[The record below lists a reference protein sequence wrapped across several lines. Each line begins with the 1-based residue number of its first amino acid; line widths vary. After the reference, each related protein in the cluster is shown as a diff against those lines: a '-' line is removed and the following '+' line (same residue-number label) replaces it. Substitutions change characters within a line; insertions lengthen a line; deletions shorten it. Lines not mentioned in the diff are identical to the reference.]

1 MEDNVMKKAIMRVLL
16 ADDHRLVRAGL
27 RALLDATPDIE
38 VVAEATDGEEAMSL
52 IRQLQPDVALL
63 DIAMPKLSG
72 LAVLHQVTAAALRTR
87 VLLLSMYDNDEY
99 VAEAIRAGAAGYLVK
114 DAAVEE
120 LGLALQAL
128 ERGDVYLSPA
138 ISRKLAQAFSGGRAS
153 PGLTGRQTEILR
165 LIAQG
170 NSSKEIARDLGLSI
184 KTVETHRTQ
193 IMDRLDIRD
202 LAGLVRYAIRS
213 GLIGA
218 DR

>member
-1 MEDNVMKKAIMRVLL
+1 MVTSSEGAGMRVLL

-27 RALLDATPDIE
+27 RSLLDAMPNVQ
-38 VVAEATDGEEAMSL
+38 VVAEATDGEEAL
-52 IRQLQPDVALL
+52 KLLQQLRPDVALI
-63 DIAMPKLSG
+63 DIAMPRMSG
-72 LAVLHQVTAAALRTR
+72 LAVLHQLAPAGIPTR

-99 VAEAIRAGAAGYLVK
+99 VAEAIRAGASGYLVK

-120 LGLALQAL
+120 LGLALHAL
-128 ERGDVYLSPA
+128 ERGDIYLSPA

-153 PGLTGRQTEILR
+153 PGLTGRQTQVLR

-170 NSSKEIARDLGLSI
+170 QSSKEIARDLGLSI

-193 IMDRLDIRD
+193 IMDRLEIRD

-213 GLIGA
+213 GIVGA

>member
-1 MEDNVMKKAIMRVLL
+1 MRVLL

-27 RALLDATPDIE
+27 RALLDAMPNVE
-38 VVAEATDGEEAMSL
+38 VVAEAADGEEAL
-52 IRQLQPDVALL
+52 RLLQELRPDVALL
-63 DIAMPKLSG
+63 DIAMPLMSG
-72 LAVLHQVTAAALRTR
+72 LAVLHQLVPEGITTR

-153 PGLTGRQTEILR
+153 PGLTGRQTQVLR

-170 NSSKEIARDLGLSI
+170 QSSKEIARDLGLSI

-193 IMDRLDIRD
+193 IMDRLEIRD

-213 GLIGA
+213 GLVGA
-218 DR
+218 DK

>member
-1 MEDNVMKKAIMRVLL
+1 MKVLL

-27 RALLDATPDIE
+27 RALLDSTAGIE
-38 VVAEATDGEEAMSL
+38 VVAEATDGEEAWRL
-52 IRQLQPDVALL
+52 IQELRPEAALL

-72 LAVLHQVTAAALRTR
+72 LAVLREVAAAKLPTR

-99 VAEAIRAGAAGYLVK
+99 VAEAVRAGASGYLIK

-120 LGLALQAL
+120 LGLALEAL
-128 ERGDVYLSPA
+128 RRGDVYLSPA
-138 ISRKLAQAFSGGRAS
+138 ISRKLTQAFSSGRSS
-153 PGLTGRQTEILR
+153 PGLTARQTQVLR
-165 LIAQG
+165 LMAMG
-170 NSSKEIARDLGLSI
+170 NSSKEIARALDLSI

-202 LAGLVRYAIRS
+202 LAGLVRYAVRS
-213 GLIGA
+213 GLVDA

>member
-1 MEDNVMKKAIMRVLL
+1 MVTSTIPGAAMRVVL

-27 RALLDATPDIE
+27 RALLDVTPQVE
-38 VVAEATDGEEAMSL
+38 VVAEATDGEEAL
-52 IRQLQPDVALL
+52 RLVNELKPDLAML

-72 LAVLHQVTAAALRTR
+72 LAVLHQVKASGLETK

-99 VAEAIRAGAAGYLVK
+99 VVEAVRAGAAGYLVK

-120 LGLALQAL
+120 LGMALDAMR
-128 ERGDVYLSPA
+128 RGDIYLSPA
-138 ISRKLAQAFSGGRAS
+138 ISRKLAAAFSTGRAS
-153 PGLTGRQTEILR
+153 PGLTGRQTQVLR
-165 LIAQG
+165 LIGQG
-170 NSSKEIARDLGLSI
+170 SSSIEVARDLGLSV

-193 IMDRLDIRD
+193 IMDRLEIRD

>member
-1 MEDNVMKKAIMRVLL
+1 MRVLL

-27 RALLDATPDIE
+27 RSLLDAMPNVD
-38 VVAEATDGEEAMSL
+38 VVAEATDGEEAL
-52 IRQLQPDVALL
+52 RLLQELRPDVALL
-63 DIAMPKLSG
+63 DIAMPKMSG
-72 LAVLHQVTAAALRTR
+72 LAILHQVTAAGMETR
-87 VLLLSMYDNDEY
+87 VMLLSMYDNDEY
-99 VAEAIRAGAAGYLVK
+99 VAEAVRAGAAGYLVK

-153 PGLTGRQTEILR
+153 PGLTGRQTQVLR

-170 NSSKEIARDLGLSI
+170 QSSKEIARDLGLSI

-193 IMDRLDIRD
+193 IMDRLEIRD

-218 DR
+218 DK

>member
-1 MEDNVMKKAIMRVLL
+1 MNTIRVVL

-27 RALLDATPDIE
+27 RALLDATPQVE
-38 VVAEATDGEEAMSL
+38 VVAEAADGEEAMRL
-52 IRQLQPDVALL
+52 ITEHRPDVALL

-72 LAVLHQVTAAALRTR
+72 LAVLHQVTAAKLPTR
-87 VLLLSMYDNDEY
+87 ILLLSMYDNDEY
-99 VAEAIRAGAAGYLVK
+99 VAEAVRAGAGGYLVK

-120 LGLALQAL
+120 LALALEAL

-138 ISRKLAQAFSGGRAS
+138 ISRKLAQAFSGGRAT

-165 LIAQG
+165 LIARGQ
-170 NSSKEIARDLGLSI
+170 SSKEIARDLGLSV

-202 LAGLVRYAIRS
+202 LAGLVRYAVRS
-213 GLIGA
+213 GLVGTE
-218 DR
+218 R

>member
-1 MEDNVMKKAIMRVLL
+1 MRVLL

-27 RALLDATPDIE
+27 RALLDATPNVE
-38 VVAEATDGEEAMSL
+38 VVAEAADGEEAL
-52 IRQLQPDVALL
+52 RLVQQLDPDVALL

-72 LAVLHQVTAAALRTR
+72 LALLHQIKAAGLRTK
-87 VLLLSMYDNDEY
+87 VMLLSMYDNDEY
-99 VAEAIRAGAAGYLVK
+99 VAEAVRAGAGGYLVK

-120 LGLALQAL
+120 LAMALQAL

-153 PGLTGRQTEILR
+153 PGLTGRQTQVLR

-170 NSSKEIARDLGLSI
+170 QSSKEIARDLNLSI

-193 IMDRLDIRD
+193 IMDRLEIRD

-213 GLIGA
+213 GLVGA
-218 DR
+218 DS

>member
-1 MEDNVMKKAIMRVLL
+1 MSKATAVRVLL

-27 RALLDATPDIE
+27 RALLDATPGVD
-38 VVAEATDGEEAMSL
+38 VVAEAADGDEAMRRL
-52 IRQLQPDVALL
+52 LELKPDVALL

-72 LAVLHQVTAAALRTR
+72 LAVLHQIAATGLGTR

-99 VAEAIRAGAAGYLVK
+99 VAEAIRAGASGYLVK

-128 ERGDVYLSPA
+128 ERGDIYLSPA
-138 ISRKLAQAFSGGRAS
+138 ISRKLAEAFSGGRPS
-153 PGLTGRQTEILR
+153 PGLTGRQTQVLR
-165 LIAQG
+165 LIALGQ
-170 NSSKEIARDLGLSI
+170 SSKEIARDLNLSI

-193 IMDRLDIRD
+193 IMDRLEIRD

-213 GLIGA
+213 GLVGA
-218 DR
+218 DL

>member
-1 MEDNVMKKAIMRVLL
+1 MRVLL

-27 RALLDATPDIE
+27 RALLDTMPDVE
-38 VVAEATDGEEAMSL
+38 VVAEAADGEEAL
-52 IRQLQPDVALL
+52 HLVRELRPEAALV

-72 LAVLHQVTAAALRTR
+72 LAVLHQVTAAALPTR

-99 VAEAIRAGAAGYLVK
+99 VAEAVRAGAAGYMIK
-114 DAAVEE
+114 DSAVEE

-128 ERGDVYLSPA
+128 ARGDVYLSPA
-138 ISRKLAQAFSGGRAS
+138 ISRKLAAAFSGGGRAT
-153 PGLTGRQTEILR
+153 PGLTGRQTQILR
-165 LIAQG
+165 LIALGQ
-170 NSSKEIARDLGLSI
+170 SSKEIARELDLSI

-202 LAGLVRYAIRS
+202 LAGLVRYAIRT
-213 GLIGA
+213 GLVGA

>member
-1 MEDNVMKKAIMRVLL
+1 MRVLL

-27 RALLDATPDIE
+27 RALLDATPNVE
-38 VVAEATDGEEAMSL
+38 VVAEAADGEEAMRL
-52 IRQLQPDVALL
+52 IQELQPDLALL
-63 DIAMPKLSG
+63 DIAMPKMSG
-72 LAVLHQVTAAALRTR
+72 LALLHQITAAGLRTR

-99 VAEAIRAGAAGYLVK
+99 VAEAIRAGAGGYLVK

-120 LGLALQAL
+120 LAMALQAL

-153 PGLTGRQTEILR
+153 PGLTGRQTQVLR

-170 NSSKEIARDLGLSI
+170 QSSKEIARDLNLSI

-193 IMDRLDIRD
+193 IMDRLEIRD

>member
-1 MEDNVMKKAIMRVLL
+1 MRVLL

-27 RALLDATPDIE
+27 RALLDATLNVE
-38 VVAEATDGEEAMSL
+38 VVAEAADGEEAL
-52 IRQLQPDVALL
+52 RLVRELKPDVALL
-63 DIAMPKLSG
+63 DIAMPRLSG
-72 LAVLHQVTAAALRTR
+72 LAALHQITAEGLGTR

-99 VAEAIRAGAAGYLVK
+99 VAEAVRAGAAGYLVK

-120 LGLALQAL
+120 LGMALQAI
-128 ERGDVYLSPA
+128 EQGDVYLSPA
-138 ISRKLAQAFSGGRAS
+138 ISRKLAQAFSGGRAT

-165 LIAQG
+165 LIARGQ
-170 NSSKEIARDLGLSI
+170 SSKEIARDLGLSI

-213 GLIGA
+213 GLISA
-218 DR
+218 DL

>member
-1 MEDNVMKKAIMRVLL
+1 MRVLL

-27 RALLDATPDIE
+27 RALLDATPNVE
-38 VVAEATDGEEAMSL
+38 VVAEAADGEEAL
-52 IRQLQPDVALL
+52 RLVQELDPDVALL

-72 LAVLHQVTAAALRTR
+72 LALLHQITAAGLRTK
-87 VLLLSMYDNDEY
+87 VMLLSMYDNDEY
-99 VAEAIRAGAAGYLVK
+99 VAEAIRAGAGGYLVK

-120 LGLALQAL
+120 LAMALQAL

-153 PGLTGRQTEILR
+153 PGLTGRQTQVLR

-170 NSSKEIARDLGLSI
+170 QSSKEIARDLNLSI

-193 IMDRLDIRD
+193 IMDRLEIRD

-218 DR
+218 DT

>member
-1 MEDNVMKKAIMRVLL
+1 MEEDGMNKIRVVL

-27 RALLDATPDIE
+27 RALLDATPQVD
-38 VVAEATDGEEAMSL
+38 VVAEAADGEEAMRL
-52 IRQLQPDVALL
+52 ITEHRPDVALL

-72 LAVLHQVTAAALRTR
+72 LAVLHQVTAAKLPTR
-87 VLLLSMYDNDEY
+87 ILLLSMYDNDEY
-99 VAEAIRAGAAGYLVK
+99 VAEAVRAGAGGYLVK

-120 LGLALQAL
+120 LALALEAL

-138 ISRKLAQAFSGGRAS
+138 ISRKLAQAFSGGRAT

-165 LIAQG
+165 LIARGQ
-170 NSSKEIARDLGLSI
+170 SSKEIARDLGLSV

-202 LAGLVRYAIRS
+202 LAGLVRYAVRS
-213 GLIGA
+213 GLVGTE
-218 DR
+218 R

>member
-1 MEDNVMKKAIMRVLL
+1 MVTSSEGAAMRVLL

-27 RALLDATPDIE
+27 RSLLDAMPEVE
-38 VVAEATDGEEAMSL
+38 VVAEAADGEEAL
-52 IRQLQPDVALL
+52 RLLQELRPDVALL
-63 DIAMPKLSG
+63 DIAMPKMSG
-72 LAVLHQVTAAALRTR
+72 LAVLHQLVPAGIATR

-99 VAEAIRAGAAGYLVK
+99 VAEAIRAGAGGYLVK

-128 ERGDVYLSPA
+128 QRGDVYLSPA

-153 PGLTGRQTEILR
+153 PGLTGRQTQVLR

-170 NSSKEIARDLGLSI
+170 QSSKEIARDLGLSI

-193 IMDRLDIRD
+193 IMDRLEIRD

-218 DR
+218 DK